1 MRALAACSMALVAV
15 IALAGCG
22 HQELGVQGTVK
33 VDGQPLEQGTVHF
46 ESVGAKQ
53 LIRGGAAVKDG
64 AFTISPTDKGMAPG
78 NYKVSVEGYHKTGR
92 QVKDPQRGPVDEI
105 VPIPLRESTVD
116 VTVTPENAQQL
127 EIKVSRVR

>member
-1 MRALAACSMALVAV
+1 MRAAAACSTALVAV

-22 HQELGVQGTVK
+22 HQDLGVQGTVK

-46 ESVGAKQ
+46 ESVGGKQ
-53 LIRGGAAVKDG
+53 PIRGGAAVKDG
-64 AFTISPTDKGMAPG
+64 AFTIAPTDKGMTPG

-105 VPIPLRESTVD
+105 VSIPIREQSVD
-116 VTVTPENAQQL
+116 ITVTPENAQQL
-127 EIKVSRVR
+127 EIKVTRVR